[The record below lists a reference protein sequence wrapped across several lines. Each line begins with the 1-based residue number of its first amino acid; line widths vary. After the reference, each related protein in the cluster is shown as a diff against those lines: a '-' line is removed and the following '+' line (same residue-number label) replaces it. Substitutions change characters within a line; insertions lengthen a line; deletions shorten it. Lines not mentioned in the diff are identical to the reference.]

1 MIWRTPT
8 IEHGRM
14 TEWNWVVLY
23 PQHFSLGERVDIGAF
38 TMINAK
44 QGVTLHD
51 DVQIGPHCS
60 IMSVSTID
68 GKQGEIIMGKNA
80 RVGANS
86 VIMPGITIGENA
98 VVGACSFV
106 NCDIPANE
114 TWFGT
119 PAKKHTPVNKP

>member
-1 MIWRTPT
+1 MIWRTPK
-8 IEHGRM
+8 IEHGVM
-14 TEWNWVVLY
+14 TEWNWLVLH
-23 PQHFSLGERVDIGAF
+23 PQNLTIGKRVDIGALTF
-38 TMINAK
+38 INAK

-68 GKQGEIIMGKNA
+68 GKQGEIIIEKNA

-86 VIMPGITIGENA
+86 VIMPGTTIRENA
-98 VVGACSFV
+98 IVGACSFV

-119 PAKKHTPVNKP
+119 PARKH

>member
-1 MIWRTPT
+1 
-8 IEHGRM
+8 M
-14 TEWNWVVLY
+14 TEWNWLVLH
-23 PQHFSLGERVDIGAF
+23 PENLTIRKRVDIGALTF
-38 TMINAK
+38 INAK
-44 QGVTLHD
+44 QGVTLGD

-68 GKQGEIIMGKNA
+68 GKQGEVIIEKNA

-86 VIMPGITIGENA
+86 VIMPGTTIRENA
-98 VVGACSFV
+98 IVGACSFV

-119 PAKKHTPVNKP
+119 PARKH